1 MTKQTLSQMTFHV
14 IPQSHID
21 LAWWWRFDPHTV
33 QVVSRH
39 TLETAFENMEKFP
52 DYTFTFLQVPAIA
65 PFEEWDPELFY
76 KMRYYVHNTCALAE
90 RIPNP
95 GAGGADGRLA
105 IGSGLYCELDGSI
118 PCGESLVRQCLYG
131 KRYFKQQ
138 FGIDVRTA
146 WFQDAWTHPW
156 TFPQILKKSGIDA
169 YMYTRP
175 RPEEKYMLVP
185 DSLKAEYEAS
195 ISKEQN
201 ESMFWWEAPDGSQV
215 LAYKPLRIGGENL
228 PDEKTI
234 NEYLLELNTRYGVTD
249 GITLIGVGNHGGGAI
264 RADVERMR
272 QVIQEKQGGKDQ
284 AELKF
289 STPQRFIDAVMGQPH
304 QFPVIRDELIPT
316 IRGIYT
322 TVSEIKRGNRYSENL
337 LLTLEKFSAIASY
350 LGSHPYPCEWINQA
364 WEKVMLNQFHD
375 TISGTDINPSIA
387 DALTRYQQLLNE
399 GRIELQ
405 KVLNSISGRIN
416 TVGNGIPIIVF
427 NSLSWKRSD
436 LVEVQLEFA
445 QEITGLQITDAT
457 GLKVPVQI
465 LEQTQKDNR
474 YFVKVLFIASEVP
487 SMGYTCYWARPGKSG
502 QNTAS
507 IPSATNCLLE
517 NEFFRVQLDS
527 VTGGLTSIFDKE
539 NRREILDQSARGNV
553 LQIIEDFGD
562 SEGFLMSPKGFGEYD
577 LWSGKTWNVD
587 QVNAI
592 QLIESGPVRATL
604 QIKTAFQL
612 ARFIQRIHLF
622 PGIRRIDF
630 ELVIDWNG
638 QNKMV
643 KVAFPLNI
651 RNDHA
656 TYEIP
661 YGTIARP
668 SIGEEHVA
676 QKWVDISDEQYGV
689 SLLND
694 SRYGHDITP
703 NTIRLSVLRSPDHP
717 VAATDEAGV
726 HQVKYALYPHL
737 GDWRD
742 ANTMRRGYEF
752 NEPLIALTENAHPGD
767 LPARHAFVEIAPQN
781 LIISTLKKAEDS
793 ADLMIRFFET
803 AGESGMVKVKL
814 SDFLKMNAVHK
825 TNLLENELEVVPG
838 NGQHF
843 EVNVGKY
850 SIESYKLIR
859 DIY

>member
-33 QVVSRH
+33 QVVSKH

-95 GAGGADGRLA
+95 GAGGAAGRLA

-175 RPEEKYMLVP
+175 RPEEKFMLVP

-195 ISKEQN
+195 ISKEQK
-201 ESMFWWEAPDGSQV
+201 ESIFWWEAPDGSQV

-272 QVIQEKQGGKDQ
+272 QVIQEKQSGKEK

-289 STPQRFIDAVMGQPH
+289 STPQRFMDAILGQPH
-304 QFPVIRDELIPT
+304 QFPVIRDELVPT
-316 IRGIYT
+316 IRGAYT
-322 TVSEIKRGNRYSENL
+322 TVGEIKKGNRQSENL
-337 LLTLEKFSAIASY
+337 LLMLETFAAIADVSGANSY
-350 LGSHPYPCEWINQA
+350 PRDWLTSA

-375 TISGTDINPSIA
+375 TISGTDINPSID
-387 DALTRYQQLLNE
+387 DALRRYQQIAVE
-399 GRIELQ
+399 GNAALHNALQ
-405 KVLNSISGRIN
+405 SVAGKVD
-416 TVGNGIPIIVF
+416 TQAAGIPIVVF
-427 NSLSWKRSD
+427 NPLSWEREEPVTAELLLD
-436 LVEVQLEFA
+436 EEFTGI
-445 QEITGLQITDAT
+445 EITNHENQSLPAQIIKRIKQGD
-457 GLKVPVQI
+457 
-465 LEQTQKDNR
+465 R
-474 YFVKVLFIASEVP
+474 YFVKILFVARVP
-487 SMGYTCYWARPGKSG
+487 SMGYACYWANSQKT
-502 QNTAS
+502 NLTATAVK
-507 IPSATNCLLE
+507 IGLNEME
-517 NEFFRVQLDS
+517 NKFFRIKIDS
-527 VTGGLTSIFDKE
+527 ASGCLTSIFDKE
-539 NRREILDQSARGNV
+539 ADREVLSPTELGNMI
-553 LQIIEDFGD
+553 QIIEDFGD

-577 LWSGKTWNVD
+577 RWSGKTWNID
-587 QVNAI
+587 EAAEI
-592 QLIESGPVRATL
+592 KIIESGPVQATL
-604 QIKTAFQL
+604 QIKKKFHL
-612 ARFIQRIHLF
+612 VRIIQRIQLYSA
-622 PGIRRIDF
+622 IRRLDF

-638 QNKMV
+638 ANRMV
-643 KVAFPLNI
+643 KVAFPLNVSS
-651 RNDHA
+651 DHA

-717 VAATDEAGV
+717 VAATDEKGI
-726 HQVKYALYPHL
+726 HRLRYALYPHQ
-737 GDWRD
+737 GGWRH

-752 NEPLIALTENAHPGD
+752 NYPLIAVTETPHSGE
-767 LPARHAFVEIAPQN
+767 LPAKHSFMEIEPEN

-793 ADLMIRFFET
+793 DDLILRFFET
-803 AGESGMVKVKL
+803 RGESSTARVKL
-814 SDFLKMNAVHK
+814 SDYLKINAVHK
-825 TNLLENELEVVPG
+825 TDLLENSLEDIPTAGEV
-838 NGQHF
+838 F
-843 EVNVGKY
+843 EADVGPY
-850 SIESYKLIR
+850 SIESFKLIK
-859 DIY
+859 DAC